1 MYNDIVCTW
10 YLGRSFKDC
19 NLKKVMYIYVHGLFA
34 IMKPFKT
41 YDEQIDKL
49 SDVGLLPKYTDLL
62 TEPSINS
69 PTIITIHNPFKKNVT
84 ERAIRMYTLQHSK
97 PYVTEL
103 LQTYGY
109 YNIVNQY
116 NKPFLSNNGYIDDI
130 DFFKLFSVQQVDTKI
145 KNLIFY
151 PILQIEQRLKTCM
164 AYEFAK
170 AYGPFDG
177 DSIVN
182 YQEPYLNPNN
192 YTHSLKTK
200 DHKPKHMLLI
210 TRLGKLYKDTT
221 YKPFNHYRSTHG
233 HIPIWI
239 FINKLT
245 FGEMLHFY
253 EVLKIQNNISSFFN
267 LTPSQ
272 LRTCMLFLNQVRND
286 CAHFSSFINQD
297 YPMLKKDLPLLIDFT
312 KNYNLTSQK
321 DITNIFKL
329 LIVFKYLLPKNLY
342 VNFVQAIDKDIF
354 SLIYSEYIPV
364 ISEYMQD
371 VLMAPTQ
378 KAYKDKLNFLLT
390 K

>member
-1 MYNDIVCTW
+1 MA
-10 YLGRSFKDC
+10 F
-19 NLKKVMYIYVHGLFA
+19 FA

-49 SDVGLLPKYTDLL
+49 SDVGLLPKY
-62 TEPSINS
+62 INT
-69 PTIITIHNPFKKNVT
+69 PTGPNINGPVQITIHNPLKKDVT
-84 ERAIRMYTLQHSK
+84 ERAIRMHALQHSK
-97 PYVTEL
+97 AYVIEL

-109 YNIVNQY
+109 YNIINQY
-116 NKPFLSNNGYIDDI
+116 NKPFLSDNGYIDDI
-130 DFFKLFSVQQVDTKI
+130 DFFKLYSVQQVDTRI

-177 DSIVN
+177 DSIIN
-182 YQEPYLNPNN
+182 YQEPYLNSNN

-200 DHKPKHMLLI
+200 DHKLKHILLI
-210 TRLGKLYKDTT
+210 DRLEKLYKDTT
-221 YKPFNHYRSTHG
+221 YKPFNHYRAAHG

-297 YPMLKKDLPLLIDFT
+297 YPILKKDLPLLVDFIT
-312 KNYNLTSQK
+312 NYNLNSQK
-321 DITNIFKL
+321 QITNIFRL
-329 LIVFKYLLPKNLY
+329 LIVFKYLLPSNPY
-342 VNFVQAIDKDIF
+342 YSFIQAVDKDVF
-354 SLIYSEYIPV
+354 SMIYSEYIPV
-364 ISEYMQD
+364 ISEYMQGI
-371 VLMAPTQ
+371 LMAPTQ
-378 KAYKDKLNFLLT
+378 KSYKDKLNFLLT